1 LNPLHSEDAKS
12 EVEILR
18 GRQALLILLFAFLL
32 GIRALVLYLDNSAF
46 PDLKYQVGPKKTTLP
61 TRDHKMATTSGEKR
75 PSFHAKKKPP
85 VVPLNIN
92 KATRDELMTLPGIG
106 AVLAERIVAYRE
118 EKGPF
123 ADTSEIKEVSGIGEK
138 RFEGIKDWIRT
149 R

>member
-1 LNPLHSEDAKS
+1 MNPLHSGGARS
-12 EVEILR
+12 EAESLR

-32 GIRALVLYLDNSAF
+32 GLRALVSYLDNSPF
-46 PDLKYQVGPKKTTLP
+46 PNLKQQVDPKMTMLP
-61 TRDHKMATTSGEKR
+61 TKDHKMAKASGENR